1 MRCFTCYCLTLTRSN
16 ELEVLEY
23 CLCLNVHSFK
33 SKVDNETIPVFL
45 QVENEDGSA
54 GKPDLGFG
62 FDKKKSSFNVSIS
75 PQACA
80 GGEGGN
86 SSREKERSCDLTIIV
101 VRLWFFIL

>member
-1 MRCFTCYCLTLTRSN
+1 MTRSN

-33 SKVDNETIPVFL
+33 SKVDNETRPVFL

-62 FDKKKSSFNVSIS
+62 FDKKRALSMFQSHRKHVWVKRVET
-75 PQACA
+75 QA
-80 GGEGGN
+80 
-86 SSREKERSCDLTIIV
+86 ERRRGHVI
-101 VRLWFFIL
+101 